1 MATSMSDVVVKLLQ
15 RRLKDAENS
24 LKMGKDN
31 NAPNIPALE
40 KAVEEAKKAVAKYD
54 AATGS
59 ARTRLTNKYLNE
71 YYDRVGDWV
80 RDLVK
85 QFPQLTQLFSK
96 AISQGWN
103 DTRFRSELYKSD
115 WWKEQ
120 KSKGRGNVWLE
131 AFILENDPAQQGAWI
146 TKIDE
151 VKRLIQDMADSMF
164 NMRLDDVDLD
174 KIARRFVYQGWDAS
188 DNRGLRV
195 WLSRQFNKQQGAVG
209 DDDDP
214 GDVDDPRPTGG
225 TFAELER
232 GFRDALR
239 AYGIERGSG
248 WAAEMA
254 QAVLDPES
262 GITEDDVWNELIREA
277 ESMYPVFSGRVS
289 RDRSVRDLAE
299 GYVRTISNLLELDY
313 EDVNL
318 SDPLL
323 QRAFTN
329 LDKDNN
335 PMLMPLWEFKKQAR
349 QDDRWQYTD
358 NARDTYM
365 SAASKFSR
373 ALGLA
378 G

>member
-54 AATGS
+54 GATGS

-71 YYDRVGDWV
+71 YYDQVGDWV

-146 TKIDE
+146 TKIDD
-151 VKRLIQDMADSMF
+151 VKRLIENMADSMF

-195 WLSRQFNKQQGAVG
+195 WLSRQFNKQQGAEG
-209 DDDDP
+209 DEDGLDD
-214 GDVDDPRPTGG
+214 GDEPRPTGG

-239 AYGIERGSG
+239 AYGVERGSG

-262 GITEDDVWNELIREA
+262 GITEDDVWNELIRES

-299 GYVRTISNLLELDY
+299 GYVRTIANLLELDY

-335 PMLMPLWEFKKQAR
+335 PALMPLWEFKKQAR

-365 SAASKFSR
+365 SAASKFSQ